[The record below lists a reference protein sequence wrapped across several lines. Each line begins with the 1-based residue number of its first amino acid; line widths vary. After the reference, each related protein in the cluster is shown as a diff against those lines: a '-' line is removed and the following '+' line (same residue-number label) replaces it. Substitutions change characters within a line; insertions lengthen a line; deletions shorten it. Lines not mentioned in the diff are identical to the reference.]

1 MMTLREAW
9 VKNPRGV
16 AIGCLLVILAGLFFL
31 TLPASA
37 VPTIS
42 SPSSITSSNVTFA
55 IAGASGETY
64 VGYGEYPN
72 GETWKSENFTSPTSI
87 TAWGSPILGGT
98 KYYAKACDQTGC
110 GNEVSYTMAAI
121 TPLPTYHFDAGMNSI
136 ISSHFNLAYMGG
148 YVVAAYVN
156 SNPALGGFPPSVFV
170 GFIMGCIIVGFWR
183 KTKSTRLISILLMIL
198 GPLIMY
204 PNVGL
209 YLGMP
214 AVMQSLGAILFA
226 LGFAGVMLSFV
237 KK

>member
-1 MMTLREAW
+1 MMIFSER
-9 VKNPRGV
+9 V
-16 AIGCLLVILAGLFFL
+16 AIPIGFAIVFIVMIFFL
-31 TLPASA
+31 TPAVSA
-37 VPTIS
+37 VPTIGAA
-42 SPSSITSSNVTFA
+42 SSITSSNATFP
-55 IAGASGETY
+55 IAGSSGETY

-72 GETWKSENFTSPTSI
+72 GETWKSENFTGASSI
-87 TAWGSPILGGT
+87 TIWGAPILGGT

-110 GNEVSYTMAAI
+110 GNEVSFTMLAI
-121 TPLPTYHFDAGMNSI
+121 TPLPTYHFDSGFNGMVLTHWNI
-136 ISSHFNLAYMGG
+136 AYFGQWI
-148 YVVAAYVN
+148 VIAYTTN
-156 SNPALGGFPPSVFV
+156 IPQPIFV
-170 GFIMGCIIVGFWR
+170 GLIFGCIIVGFWR

-214 AVMQSLGAILFA
+214 SVMQSLGAILFA